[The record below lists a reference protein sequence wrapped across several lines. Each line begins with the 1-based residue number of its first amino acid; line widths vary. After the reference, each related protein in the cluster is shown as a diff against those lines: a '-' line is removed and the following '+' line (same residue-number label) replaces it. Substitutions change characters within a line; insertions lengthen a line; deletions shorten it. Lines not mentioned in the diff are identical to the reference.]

1 MPVNAHLSPVALP
14 PGDLQKVLDAL
25 DAAGGSGLPARDD
38 RRSRRLSYRSL
49 EVVIRVITG
58 RDEPSPCFWGP
69 TRNISAGGLAF
80 LHRQALAVGQELE
93 VDIPLLD
100 RQVLCVEAR
109 VVRCRHVKGMVHE
122 IGVEFLGIRR

>member
-1 MPVNAHLSPVALP
+1 MRLMRPAGAACP
-14 PGDLQKVLDAL
+14 PATTDVRGDSHIV
-25 DAAGGSGLPARDD
+25 
-38 RRSRRLSYRSL
+38 RSKSSFG
-49 EVVIRVITG
+49 VITG